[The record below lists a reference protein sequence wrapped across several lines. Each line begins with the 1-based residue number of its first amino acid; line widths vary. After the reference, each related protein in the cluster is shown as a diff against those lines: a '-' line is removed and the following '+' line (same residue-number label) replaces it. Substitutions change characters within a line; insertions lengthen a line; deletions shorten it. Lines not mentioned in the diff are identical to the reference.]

1 VSALSAAPTT
11 LTAKTSSA
19 SAIALTW
26 TDNSS
31 DETGFEIWRSKT
43 GAGGTYTLRK
53 TVAANATSSNDTG
66 LTAGTQYCYKVRAI
80 GGAGGT
86 PSGFSGS
93 ACATTQLSPP
103 TGLVATIKSPGTISL
118 TWQDNSS
125 NETGFEVWR
134 STTGPSSGYSVRGTV
149 ASNATTWADTGL
161 SFTKQYCYRVRA
173 IGGAAIPASALSN
186 ISCLTPGQ
194 VAAPSSLVAQAS
206 SSTTIALTWS
216 DNSSNESGF
225 EIWRSTTGA
234 AGAFSLLKTAAAN
247 ATSSSDTGLTPRTQ
261 YCYQV
266 RAVAVAPAPPSA
278 FSNSSCATTSS
289 ALVVRIVLFGDSN
302 TDRCEEILPPN
313 RISSY
318 VSVSP
323 RLAPTDPHLACSVPG
338 KVEAAWK
345 AARPETIRVVN
356 HGISSTTTGG
366 NTGLAGDPVRSS
378 QGTPNARTAV
388 NGVTRF
394 EGEVLGKAYPWSG
407 GEPTNTAFPT
417 GPVLRVNAYTPG
429 PNDFVYVSMGTND
442 DAGSTRTLTAT
453 QTAANLRWMVQQ
465 WTAAGRAADHFILT
479 TLAPRTTANSPTSIS
494 DRNTLIRALAAELGV
509 HLIDL
514 AAYTSD
520 DNGATWRSPSLNIG
534 DGVHYTEAVRAW
546 LAGQVTSW
554 MSSKAPAVS

>member
-1 VSALSAAPTT
+1 MAALSPAPTT
-11 LTAKTSSA
+11 LTAKASST

-53 TVAANATSSNDTG
+53 TVAANAASSNDSG

-86 PSGFSGS
+86 PSDFSGS
-93 ACATTQLSPP
+93 SCATTPLSPP
-103 TGLVATIKSPGTISL
+103 TSLVATVTAPGTISL
-118 TWQDNSS
+118 KWQDNSS

-134 STTGPSSGYSVRGTV
+134 STTGSSGTYSVRATV
-149 ASNATTWADTGL
+149 SANATGWPDTGL
-161 SFTKQYCYRVRA
+161 SFTKEYCYRVRA
-173 IGGAAIPASALSN
+173 IGGAAIPASGLSN
-186 ISCLTPGQ
+186 KSCLTPGQ
-194 VAAPSSLVAQAS
+194 VAAPSSLAAQAT

-216 DNSSNESGF
+216 DNSSNEAGF
-225 EIWRSTTGA
+225 EVWRSTTGA
-234 AGAFSLLKTAAAN
+234 AGAFGLLKTAAAN
-247 ATSSSDTGLTPRTQ
+247 ATSSSDTGLTPGAS

-278 FSNSSCATTSS
+278 FSASSCTTTSS
-289 ALVVRIVLFGDSN
+289 ALLVRIVLFGDSN
-302 TDRCEEILPPN
+302 TDRCEEILPPS

-323 RLAPTDPHLACSVPG
+323 RLGPTDPHLACSVPG

-345 AARPETIRVVN
+345 AARTETIRVVN
-356 HGISSTTTGG
+356 HAIASTTTGG
-366 NTGLAGDPVRSS
+366 SGLAGDPIRSS

-442 DAGSTRTLTAT
+442 DAGSTRRLTAA

-465 WTAAGRAADHFILT
+465 WTAAGRTADHFILT
-479 TLAPRTTANSPTSIS
+479 TLAPRNTANSATSIS

-546 LAGQVTSW
+546 LAGQVVSW
-554 MSSKAPAVS
+554 MSLKAPAVS